1 LSRLPR
7 YEEMVTHGES
17 AYFVDIS
24 PDSIAHGV
32 VRMLDDA
39 PLRERIASTGREI
52 VAIHA
57 DFARD
62 VDRVEMKYYELLAAT
77 RRRPGFI
84 QRARMIGEMV
94 RYLTTSGK
102 RGEA

>member
-1 LSRLPR
+1 MSRLPR

-24 PDSIAHGV
+24 PDSIADGV

-39 PLRERIASTGREI
+39 SLRGRIASTGREI
-52 VAIHA
+52 AVIQA

-62 VDRVEMKYYELLAAT
+62 VA
-77 RRRPGFI
+77 
-84 QRARMIGEMV
+84 IG
-94 RYLTTSGK
+94 
-102 RGEA
+102 